1 MTTVALASVGV
12 GLGVLGVFFAARRGS
27 PRLRSRVLD
36 LERKANRRDEAAIT
50 GRRFSLSSSG
60 HAVGSWIESYPAL
73 FASLG
78 SDLAITDLSLDVVG
92 ARLVTAAGVGALAPV
107 LIWVAFTVA
116 GSRPPV
122 VVPLGASVLA
132 ASVAGSLV
140 IVGLRRHARGLRR
153 HARRAVGTF
162 LDLVVLGLAGGM
174 GVEGALQSAASVG
187 DDPILLRLASA
198 IEQARDRG
206 EPPWVSLARLGETIG
221 VGELVELSAAIS
233 LAGTEGAR
241 IRSTLSARAAT
252 IRRHE
257 LSETES
263 EANAM
268 TERLFLPGTL
278 LLVGFLIFIGYP
290 AFARIAGGL

>member
-1 MTTVALASVGV
+1 
-12 GLGVLGVFFAARRGS
+12 
-27 PRLRSRVLD
+27 
-36 LERKANRRDEAAIT
+36 
-50 GRRFSLSSSG
+50 
-60 HAVGSWIESYPAL
+60 
-73 FASLG
+73 
-78 SDLAITDLSLDVVG
+78 
-92 ARLVTAAGVGALAPV
+92 
-107 LIWVAFTVA
+107 
-116 GSRPPV
+116 
-122 VVPLGASVLA
+122 
-132 ASVAGSLV
+132 
-140 IVGLRRHARGLRR
+140 
-153 HARRAVGTF
+153 
-162 LDLVVLGLAGGM
+162 M